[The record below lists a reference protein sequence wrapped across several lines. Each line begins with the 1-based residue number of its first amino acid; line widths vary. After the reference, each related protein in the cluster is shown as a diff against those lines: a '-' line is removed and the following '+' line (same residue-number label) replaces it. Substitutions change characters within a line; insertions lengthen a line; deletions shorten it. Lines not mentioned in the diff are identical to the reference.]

1 MSYLRGNSVVD
12 GNLYVEGDLLVRDV
26 RPAENGKVV
35 AFKDVNQALI
45 SGRHVRNESGTTGAL
60 IDSSIVETKPNDT
73 DVEFK
78 LTWDNRN
85 QNPNPVGK
93 VLINNQVSTLY
104 VLDGASDTA
113 TSLKAYHESSE
124 VSDFNKYADTITSW
138 SY

>member
-35 AFKDVNQALI
+35 AFKDENNALI
-45 SGRHVRNESGTTGAL
+45 PGRHVRSESGDTGSL
-60 IDSSIVETKPNDT
+60 IDSSIVETKPENSSN
-73 DVEFK
+73 VEFFF
-78 LTWDNRN
+78 TWDNTIN
-85 QNPNPVGK
+85 NPNPVSK
-93 VLINNQVSTLY
+93 ITIKNSIDKLY
-104 VLDGASDTA
+104 VEDAA
-113 TSLKAYHESSE
+113 LKAMNNSSTE

>member
-85 QNPNPVGK
+85 QPTLVNKITIKNPIDK
-93 VLINNQVSTLY
+93 LY
-104 VLDGASDTA
+104 VEDVA
-113 TSLKAYHESSE
+113 LKAMDKNSSE